1 MEKRIGVI
9 GIFIE
14 DRCAA
19 ASKVNDILSD
29 HGNIIV
35 GRMGL
40 PYREKGVHVISL
52 IIEASTDEVGAL
64 TGRLGQ
70 LKNVKVKSMLA

>member
-9 GIFIE
+9 GIFIQN
-14 DRCAA
+14 RCAA
-19 ASKVNDILSD
+19 AAAVNDILSEYAD
-29 HGNIIV
+29 IIV

-40 PYREKGVHVISL
+40 PYKERGVNVISL
-52 IIEASTDEVGAL
+52 IIEASTDQVGAM

-70 LKNVKVKSMLA
+70 LDNVKVKSMLV